1 MTEQERKKDKKSSN
15 KNKKRLVL
23 LDAHAILHR
32 GYHAL
37 PEFSSSK
44 GEPTGALYGLSAM
57 LMKIITELK
66 PDYIAACYDM
76 PGPTFRHEVYGE
88 YKAKRPKTKDDLIH
102 QMNRSRDIF
111 RAFDIPIYEKSGF
124 EADDILGTVVEKM
137 KKQLASGEIEIIIAS
152 GDMDTL
158 QLVEG
163 KKVQVYTLK
172 RGINDTIL
180 YDEKAVRDRFGFA
193 PELLVDFKGLRGDPS
208 DNIMGI
214 AGIGEKT
221 ATLLIQN
228 FGNIEDIYKTLKKDE
243 EKLEKKGVKARIINL
258 LKEGEEEA
266 LFSKTLA
273 TIRYDVPISFSIPQE
288 KWRDSFDIK
297 KVASLFVELEFR
309 TLTERA
315 KKIMGVQAEEVLQ
328 QDKEEEAKDELI
340 SPEEVERTA
349 VALWLIDS
357 SITNPTAEDIL
368 QFAQTT
374 SFQEARDKILKEIK
388 EKGLER
394 VYKEIEL
401 PLIPLLKK
409 AQELGIVVD
418 NAHLKKLSQ
427 KYHKKLE
434 SFQEAIWEEA
444 GERFNINSPQQMAR
458 VLFDHLGLSTK
469 GLKKTEGG
477 ARSTRE
483 SELLK
488 LEGEHP
494 IIAHILQFRELQK
507 LLSTYIDNIP
517 HMVGKD
523 GRLHSTFVQTG
534 TTTGRISSKDPNI
547 QNIPSRGEYGDEV
560 RKAFVAADGFVLA
573 ALDYSQIE
581 LRVLALLAEEKSLIN
596 ALKNGEDIHN
606 TVATYMFDVSPKD
619 VTKEMRRKAK
629 VINFGIV
636 YGMGITSLQ
645 RALKSNRQ
653 EAQEFYGEYFKKFP
667 GIADYMEHIKKE
679 TAQRGYTETLFGRRR
694 YIEGIHS
701 NIPYIRS
708 AAERMAI
715 NAPIQGTATGDI
727 IKLAIVKVDEKLKQE
742 KLDKDVF
749 LLLQVHDEL
758 VYEIKKG
765 TVDKAIPMIKDVME
779 NIVKTE
785 APALS
790 KEQAEVPFVVDVSTG
805 KNWGE
810 MRKM

>member
-340 SPEEVERTA
+340 SPEEVE
-349 VALWLIDS
+349 
-357 SITNPTAEDIL
+357 
-368 QFAQTT
+368 
-374 SFQEARDKILKEIK
+374 
-388 EKGLER
+388 
-394 VYKEIEL
+394 
-401 PLIPLLKK
+401 
-409 AQELGIVVD
+409 
-418 NAHLKKLSQ
+418 
-427 KYHKKLE
+427 
-434 SFQEAIWEEA
+434 
-444 GERFNINSPQQMAR
+444 
-458 VLFDHLGLSTK
+458 
-469 GLKKTEGG
+469 
-477 ARSTRE
+477 
-483 SELLK
+483 
-488 LEGEHP
+488 
-494 IIAHILQFRELQK
+494 
-507 LLSTYIDNIP
+507 
-517 HMVGKD
+517 
-523 GRLHSTFVQTG
+523 
-534 TTTGRISSKDPNI
+534 
-547 QNIPSRGEYGDEV
+547 
-560 RKAFVAADGFVLA
+560 
-573 ALDYSQIE
+573 
-581 LRVLALLAEEKSLIN
+581 
-596 ALKNGEDIHN
+596 
-606 TVATYMFDVSPKD
+606 
-619 VTKEMRRKAK
+619 
-629 VINFGIV
+629 
-636 YGMGITSLQ
+636 
-645 RALKSNRQ
+645 
-653 EAQEFYGEYFKKFP
+653 
-667 GIADYMEHIKKE
+667 
-679 TAQRGYTETLFGRRR
+679 
-694 YIEGIHS
+694 
-701 NIPYIRS
+701 
-708 AAERMAI
+708 
-715 NAPIQGTATGDI
+715 
-727 IKLAIVKVDEKLKQE
+727 
-742 KLDKDVF
+742 
-749 LLLQVHDEL
+749 
-758 VYEIKKG
+758 
-765 TVDKAIPMIKDVME
+765 
-779 NIVKTE
+779 
-785 APALS
+785 
-790 KEQAEVPFVVDVSTG
+790 
-805 KNWGE
+805 
-810 MRKM
+810 

>member
-1 MTEQERKKDKKSSN
+1 MSSKSKKPQ
-15 KNKKRLVL
+15 KKRLVL

-76 PGPTFRHEVYGE
+76 PGPTFRHEVYE
-88 YKAKRPKTKDDLIH
+88 DYKAKRPKTKDDLIH

-124 EADDILGTVVEKM
+124 EADDILGTVVKKM
-137 KKQLASGEIEIIIAS
+137 KKQLTSGEIEIIIAS

-315 KKIMGVQAEEVLQ
+315 KKIMGVGGDEVLRQTQDEKKEAKEEPVSAEEVE
-328 QDKEEEAKDELI
+328 KI
-340 SPEEVERTA
+340 A
-349 VALWLIDS
+349 VALWLVDS
-357 SITNPTAEDIL
+357 SITNPTTEDIL
-368 QFAQTT
+368 QFANTT

-388 EKGLER
+388 EKGLEK
-394 VYKEIEL
+394 VYEEIEL

-409 AQELGIVVD
+409 AQKMGIVVD

-434 SFQEAIWEEA
+434 SFQKAIWKEA

-517 HMVGKD
+517 HMVGED

-547 QNIPSRGEYGDEV
+547 QNIPARGEYGDEI
-560 RKAFVAADGFVLA
+560 RKAFVAADGFMFA

-581 LRVLALLAEEKSLIN
+581 LRILALLAEEKSLID
-596 ALKNGEDIHN
+596 ALKHGEDIHN

-653 EAQEFYGEYFKKFP
+653 EAQEFYSEYFQKFP

-701 NIPYIRS
+701 HIPYIKS

-742 KLDKDVF
+742 NLDKDVF

-765 TVDKAIPMIKDVME
+765 TDKKAIPLIKDIME

-785 APALS
+785 APTLS

-810 MRKM
+810 MEKYSN